1 MREMVLNHASLGS
14 PDQHTAVGWLK
25 DVTAG
30 MTLLVRDKIAE
41 PSLRMRQSL
50 WENLCLPNWSLWDAL
65 QELRKGGAR
74 DEFAFFSRLASKVP
88 LLSDI
93 DQEVAD
99 RFLACEAET
108 LPPEDGEPLVLC
120 AITDGIAVGFPSD
133 AVWDC
138 DQLTI
143 RFNEM
148 LPDGN
153 IGEASEMIDNLT
165 RSAHAQPI
173 CRRHRARLRHRFT
186 NFRSLWKDKEQAFPN
201 LIFGPDV
208 ERHLERLNT
217 GDLQVVVKRL
227 VSLDESAGEWRVTGG
242 TMPSWTCNVTPE
254 SQPVMND
261 SRLREERR
269 FRSHRGTRELFE
281 LHARF
286 GSGGR
291 IHLRIDPSSRE
302 VEIGYIGPHLPL
314 SRRGVR

>member
-14 PDQHTAVGWLK
+14 PDQHTALVWLK
-25 DVTAG
+25 DVTEG

-41 PSLRMRQSL
+41 RSLRMRQPL
-50 WENLCLPNWSLWDAL
+50 PETLCLSNWSLWDAL
-65 QELRKGGAR
+65 QELKKGGAR
-74 DEFAFFSRLASKVP
+74 DEHLFFVRLASKVP

-165 RSAHAQPI
+165 RSSHAQPI
-173 CRRHRARLRHRFT
+173 CERHSASLRDQLP
-186 NFRSLWKDKEQAFPN
+186 NSRSLWKDKEQAFPN

-208 ERHLERLNT
+208 ERQIERLNT
-217 GDLQVVVKRL
+217 LKRVVQCL
-227 VSLDESAGEWRVTGG
+227 ESLDKSVGEWRVTGG
-242 TMPSWTCNVTPE
+242 AMPSWTCEVTPE
-254 SQPVMND
+254 SQSVMND
-261 SRLREERR
+261 PRLREERR

-291 IHLRIDPSSRE
+291 IHLRIDPSSRK

-314 SRRGVR
+314 